1 MSIGCINIYIYMR
14 LETCMER
21 FKNMSILI
29 TGGATGIGAACAER
43 FAAEGADV
51 AIVDMNREECER
63 TARKCRE
70 AGGRTLIFSRDV
82 TEAGGAEEV
91 VEEIRS
97 EWSGIDVLVC
107 SAGIYS
113 GAPLEEV
120 SLEDFRKVVEVNLTG
135 TFLYNKAVAPVLR
148 SRKRGSIINVSS
160 MAGKTSWPASA
171 QYSSSKSGVIGLT
184 RSVAMELAPYG
195 VTANTI
201 CPGNTRTEMV
211 KNVAGIVG
219 GRDGLSAE
227 KWLES
232 RAEDCPL
239 GRLAEPWEMAGVIA
253 FLASEDSRY
262 LTGQSLSVDGGMVL
276 S

>member
-1 MSIGCINIYIYMR
+1 
-14 LETCMER
+14 MER
-21 FKNMSILI
+21 FKNMSVLI

-51 AIVDMNREECER
+51 AIVDTNKEECEK
-63 TARKCRE
+63 TARICRD
-70 AGGRTLIFSRDV
+70 AGGRSLIFSRDV
-82 TEAGGAEEV
+82 TETGAAEKV
-91 VEEIRS
+91 VEEVRS
-97 EWSGIDVLVC
+97 EWGGVDVLVC

-120 SLEDFRKVVEVNLTG
+120 SLEDFRKVLEINLTG
-135 TFLYNKAVAPVLR
+135 TFLYNQAVAPVMR
-148 SRKRGSIINVSS
+148 SQKRGSIINVSS

-195 VTANTI
+195 VTANAL
-201 CPGNTRTEMV
+201 CPGNTRTAMV
-211 KNVAGIVG
+211 RNVAGIVG
-219 GRDGLSAE
+219 NMIGLTAE
-227 KWLES
+227 EWLES
-232 RAEDCPL
+232 RANDCPL
-239 GRLAEPWEMAGVIA
+239 GRLAEPWEMAGVVA

-262 LTGQSLSVDGGMVL
+262 LTGQSLSVDGGMIL